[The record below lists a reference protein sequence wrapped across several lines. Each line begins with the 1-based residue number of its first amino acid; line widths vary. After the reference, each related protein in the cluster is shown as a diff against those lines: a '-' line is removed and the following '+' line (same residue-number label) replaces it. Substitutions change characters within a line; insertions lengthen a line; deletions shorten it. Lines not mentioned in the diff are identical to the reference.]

1 MTMSRISNSNL
12 DRMKDQIL
20 KDLYGATDKQLAER
34 AKEIAKNSR
43 QCWLSPYQEL
53 LDQLPDELIAKH
65 TNYTVEVHYPWN
77 RAITNEDAHTGHFP
91 RYTDEKW
98 ENLDHIREDWGFM
111 SPTPIA
117 NPLLFNSYGSTTSEL
132 QKLHP
137 DVLQDAETLCKDK
150 IKLLKEKA
158 RMQKY
163 LHDSTNKNTTHKQL
177 REVLP
182 SSLHRYLPPEAV
194 KKKAIKKEARQVQTP
209 NFLGERQ
216 TINLL
221 EDN

>member
-1 MTMSRISNSNL
+1 MSRISSGNL

-20 KDLYGATDKQLAER
+20 KDLYGAFDKQLADR
-34 AKEIAKNSR
+34 ATEIAKNSR
-43 QCWLSPYQEL
+43 QCWISPYQDA

-65 TNYTVEVHYPWN
+65 THYTVEVNYPWN
-77 RAITNEDAHTGHFP
+77 RPIIKDVDVHTGHFP

-117 NPLLFNSYGSTTSEL
+117 NPLIFNSYGSTTTEL

-150 IKLLKEKA
+150 IQLLKEKA

-163 LHDSTNKNTTHKQL
+163 LHDTTNKNTTHKQL

-182 SSLHRYLPPEAV
+182 ASLHRYLPPEKV
-194 KKKAIKKEARQVQTP
+194 KKKAVKKEARQVETP
-209 NFLGERQ
+209 EFLGERQ

>member
-1 MTMSRISNSNL
+1 MSKISSSNL
-12 DRMKDQIL
+12 ERMKDQIL
-20 KDLYGATDKQLAER
+20 RDLYGAFDKQLADR

-43 QCWLSPYQEL
+43 QCWLSPYQDA

-65 TNYTVEVHYPWN
+65 TNYTVEVHYPWD
-77 RAITNEDAHTGHFP
+77 RTITNEDAHTGHFP

-98 ENLDHIREDWGFM
+98 ENLDHIKEDWGFM

-117 NPLLFNSYGSTTSEL
+117 NPLIFSSYGSTTSEL

-137 DVLQDAETLCKDK
+137 DVLQDAEILCKDK
-150 IKLLKEKA
+150 IQLLQEKA
-158 RMQKY
+158 KMQKY
-163 LHDSTNKNTTHKQL
+163 LHDLTNKNTTHKQL

-182 SSLHRYLPPEAV
+182 ASLHKYLPPEAA
-194 KKKAIKKEARQVQTP
+194 KKKAVKKEARQVETP
-209 NFLGERQ
+209 EFLGERQ